1 MSSQGKN
8 NGLFSF
14 FEGLDKSSR
23 TLMVIIP
30 HEDDEINLAGTVIYH
45 ARKLG
50 IRVICVFTTNGD
62 WKYPGLIRMK
72 EAIQALSV
80 LGVPEEDIVF
90 LGYPDGGVHGERNV
104 FVNGRKSPLIGRDG
118 RAETYGLDTHADFAM
133 QYRGKHQ
140 AYTWNGL
147 VQDIKDVI
155 LRDKPAMIMA
165 TDFDSHP
172 DHRLCYLGFLHA
184 MKSILHT
191 HHEYRPA
198 VLMGFCYST
207 GFEGRKDFYGPHL
220 LSSVVNMD
228 QIWNKDYETDNP
240 VYEWSERL
248 RFSVEEACRPWM
260 KSNIIYKALSC
271 HMSQKASTRAV
282 RLINGDQVFWLRRTD
297 NRIYEGTVSV
307 SSGNGDYLHDFMMM
321 NTEHITDRKPAMENY
336 LWVPEADDREK
347 WCRCDFDSPQ
357 TIRAVSF
364 YGNIDGENRI
374 LKGKLTFSTGYSC
387 MVGPFRAQGHE
398 NRIMVPVQ
406 KDVTWVRF
414 EILESQ
420 GKQAGISEWEILE
433 NVDLP
438 VSVLQICANGHFA
451 YDWAVYPGEKTEI
464 SAYTYGIQGP
474 MRWTVNGQTTTLE
487 SVNTQIGQL
496 DRKLVVRV
504 EAENNPDLWSEA
516 VFVPADRSYR
526 LKHQVQLLRDKACV
540 WWDRQMDKRPH
551 HQLKKIK
558 TEKDYDQMF

>member
-1 MSSQGKN
+1 
-8 NGLFSF
+8 
-14 FEGLDKSSR
+14 
-23 TLMVIIP
+23 MVIIP

-90 LGYPDGGVHGERNV
+90 LGYPDGGVHGGRNV

-155 LRDKPAMIMA
+155 LRDKPVMIMA

-220 LSSVVNMD
+220 LSSVINMD

-240 VYEWSERL
+240 VYEWSKRL
-248 RFSVEEACRPWM
+248 RFPVEEACRPWM
-260 KSNIIYKALSC
+260 KGNIIYKALSC
-271 HMSQKASTRAV
+271 HMSQKASSRAI

-297 NRIYEGTVSV
+297 NRIYEGKVSV

-321 NTEHITDRKPAMENY
+321 NTEHITARKPAMENY

-406 KDVTWVRF
+406 KDVTWVQF

-464 SAYTYGIQGP
+464 SAYTYGI
-474 MRWTVNGQTTTLE
+474 
-487 SVNTQIGQL
+487 
-496 DRKLVVRV
+496 
-504 EAENNPDLWSEA
+504 
-516 VFVPADRSYR
+516 
-526 LKHQVQLLRDKACV
+526 
-540 WWDRQMDKRPH
+540 
-551 HQLKKIK
+551 
-558 TEKDYDQMF
+558 

>member
-1 MSSQGKN
+1 MSSQAKN
-8 NGLFSF
+8 NGVFSF
-14 FEGLDKSSR
+14 FEGLDESSR

-62 WKYPGLIRMK
+62 WKYPGFIRLK
-72 EAIQALSV
+72 EAIQALAV
-80 LGVPEEDIVF
+80 LGVPEKDIVF

-104 FVNGRKSPLIGRDG
+104 FVNGRKRPLIGRDG
-118 RAETYGLDTHADFAM
+118 QSETYGLETHADFAM

-140 AYTWNGL
+140 AYTWDGL
-147 VQDIKDVI
+147 VRDIKDVI

-191 HHEYRPA
+191 CHEYRPV

-220 LSSVVNMD
+220 LSSVINTD
-228 QIWNKDYETDNP
+228 QLWDKAYETDNP
-240 VYEWSERL
+240 VYEWGNRI
-248 RFSVEEACRPWM
+248 RFPVDEACRTWM
-260 KSNIIYKALSC
+260 KDNVIYKALSC

-282 RLINGDQVFWLRRTD
+282 RLINGDQVFWLRRTE
-297 NRIYEGTVSV
+297 NRIYEGKVSV

-321 NTEHITDRKPAMENY
+321 NTEHITDKKPVMENY
-336 LWVPEADDREK
+336 LWVPEAEDKEK
-347 WCRCDFDSPQ
+347 WCRCDFNTPQ
-357 TIRAVSF
+357 TIQAVVF
-364 YGNIDGENRI
+364 YGNIDGESRI
-374 LKGKLTFSTGYSC
+374 LKGKLTFSTGFSC
-387 MVGPFRAQGHE
+387 LVGPFRKQGKE
-398 NRIMVPVQ
+398 TRIVVPVQ
-406 KDVTWVRF
+406 KGVTWVQF

-420 GKQAGISEWEILE
+420 GNQAGISEWEILD
-433 NVDLP
+433 NVNLP

-464 SAYTYGIQGP
+464 SVYTYGIQGHV
-474 MRWTVNGQTTTLE
+474 RWTVNGQRTTLE
-487 SVNTQIGQL
+487 SVNAQICQL

-504 EAENNPDLWSEA
+504 EAEDDPNLWSEA
-516 VFVPADRSYR
+516 VFVPTDPSYR
-526 LKHQVQLLRDKACV
+526 LRHQGQIMLDKARV

-558 TEKDYDQMF
+558 SEQEYDQLF

>member
-1 MSSQGKN
+1 MSSQGKS

-50 IRVICVFTTNGD
+50 IRVICVFATNGD

-104 FVNGRKSPLIGRDG
+104 FVNGRQHPLIGRDG
-118 RAETYGLDTHADFAM
+118 RSETYGLDTHVDFAI

-140 AYTWNGL
+140 AYTWDGL

-155 LRDKPAMIMA
+155 LQDKPAMIMA

-191 HHEYRPA
+191 DHEYRPV

-240 VYEWSERL
+240 VYEWSKRL
-248 RFSVEEACRPWM
+248 RFSVEAACRPWM

-271 HMSQKASTRAV
+271 HMSQKASSRAI

-307 SSGNGDYLHDFMMM
+307 SSGNGGYLHDFMMM
-321 NTEHITDRKPAMENY
+321 NTDHITDKRPAMENY
-336 LWVPEADDREK
+336 LWVPDAEDKDR
-347 WCRCDFDSPQ
+347 WCRCDFDAPQ
-357 TIRAVSF
+357 TIRAVAF
-364 YGNIDGENRI
+364 YGNIDGESRI
-374 LKGKLTFSTGYSC
+374 VKGKLTFSTGYSC

-406 KDVTWVRF
+406 KSVTWVQF

-438 VSVLQICANGHFA
+438 VSVLQICANGHFV

-474 MRWTVNGQTTTLE
+474 VRWTVNGQTTTLE
-487 SVNTQIGQL
+487 SVNAQIGQL
-496 DRKLVVRV
+496 DRKMVVRV
-504 EAENNPDLWSEA
+504 EAENNPELWSEV
-516 VFVPADRSYR
+516 VFVPADWSYR
-526 LKHQVQLLRDKACV
+526 LQHQVQILRDKACI
-540 WWDRQMDKRPH
+540 WWDKQMDKRPH